1 MNLPLKKGKKYKLE
15 QTSSHDRSRLVHT
28 FSQSYATADDDGVNQ
43 PTCNTMVLEASTHT
57 LHCYITC
64 WPPAAGGKAVY
75 SLSLHSAT
83 RQPAVQARFCCTGGI
98 ISTCISRSSFH
109 KPMFI
114 PVSYIRSMFLA
125 FWRRRYRKSLIAA
138 DVQILHAGITH
149 HVLSY
154 QNVR

>member
-1 MNLPLKKGKKYKLE
+1 M
-15 QTSSHDRSRLVHT
+15 HT
-28 FSQSYATADDDGVNQ
+28 FSQSYAAADDDGVNQ
-43 PTCNTMVLEASTHT
+43 PTSNTMVLEASTHT
-57 LHCYITC
+57 HTALLHHLLTACC
-64 WPPAAGGKAVY
+64 RKKGSLF
-75 SLSLHSAT
+75 SLSPLRHPSASRPST
-83 RQPAVQARFCCTGGI
+83 VLLYTTGGI